1 MAGLAADRDTGRA
14 PWCQLRRRCLPRPAA
29 DDIAFM
35 RLDQRFNML
44 IATAA

>member
-1 MAGLAADRDTGRA
+1 MRTASTKS
-14 PWCQLRRRCLPRPAA
+14 

-44 IATAA
+44 IAIAARNEFARRSMG